1 MARQPFDNYQIN
13 QFNHQNL
20 EGSDSLPLVEK
31 LFLETVTQPE
41 ADFYPWEP
49 AQGET
54 FSYFD
59 TQEQLF
65 SLESILDEGELGLR
79 AQSLFSQLGQCWR
92 STTQWATIQQGL
104 LDRFAGIPTAWLE
117 SIATAAQGVVQQK
130 ISLQDKLVTSVQS
143 LLGQWAEEDL
153 QVLARP
159 LAYAMRG
166 NTEENQA
173 FTGVWEE
180 LSPLEQ
186 ARWSLAIAKAALQAL
201 EQAELGT

>member
-1 MARQPFDNYQIN
+1 MARQPFNN
-13 QFNHQNL
+13 QFNYQSL
-20 EGSDSLPLVEK
+20 EGTDPLSMVEK

-41 ADFYPWEP
+41 AEFYPWEP
-49 AQGET
+49 SQGET

-59 TQEQLF
+59 TQEQLL

-79 AQSLFSQLGQCWR
+79 VQSLFSQLGQCWR
-92 STTQWATIQQGL
+92 STTQWAIIQQVL
-104 LDRFAGIPTAWLE
+104 LDRFAGIPTVWLE
-117 SIATAAQGVVQQK
+117 SITTAAQGVVQQK

-166 NTEENQA
+166 NIEENQV

-201 EQAELGT
+201 EQAE

>member
-1 MARQPFDNYQIN
+1 MARQPFNN
-13 QFNHQNL
+13 HFNHQSP
-20 EGSDSLPLVEK
+20 EGSDPLPLVEK
-31 LFLETVTQPE
+31 LFLEIVTQPE
-41 ADFYPWEP
+41 EDFYPWEP
-49 AQGET
+49 AQEET

-59 TQEQLF
+59 RQEQVFSLSCNFDEAKLKNRGQNLF
-65 SLESILDEGELGLR
+65 SHLGK
-79 AQSLFSQLGQCWR
+79 R
-92 STTQWATIQQGL
+92 STIQWATIQQGL

-117 SIATAAQGVVQQK
+117 SIATAAQAVVQQK

-143 LLGQWAEEDL
+143 LLEQWAEEDL

-201 EQAELGT
+201 EQSE